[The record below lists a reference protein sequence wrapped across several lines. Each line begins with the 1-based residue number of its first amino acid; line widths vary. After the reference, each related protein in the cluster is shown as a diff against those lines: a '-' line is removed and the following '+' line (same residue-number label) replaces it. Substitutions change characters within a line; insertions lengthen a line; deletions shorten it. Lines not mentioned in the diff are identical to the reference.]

1 MDILIVDDEEDIRS
15 VIHERFEERGDRPVM
30 ASDAA
35 EALGLAQQRY
45 FDLSILDIRLPG
57 MDGIELWKHLRE
69 LQPAMEV
76 LFITGHAAVDTA
88 LEAMKLGAYDYLT
101 KPVELAE
108 LEILARKAYEK
119 KMLRKQTVLLREEL
133 ARRGVRA
140 NLIGTSPKMDS
151 VLRAIHQVARTD
163 SPVLIEGETGT
174 GKELVAQEV
183 HAASARRD
191 NPFVAVNCGALQESL
206 LENELFGHEKG
217 AFTGAI
223 TFKRGLFEAADEGSL
238 FIDEVGELNMGAQV
252 KLLRVLENGTFR
264 RLGDTRETRVDVR
277 LICATNRKLEEE
289 VRKGKFREDLYYRLN
304 VFRIEIPPLRE
315 RKEDIPLLAYH
326 FLRHGRAA
334 CNESPTDIQTESM
347 ETMLAHS
354 WPGNVRE
361 LANAVEH
368 ATILAMGRNTVEI
381 ADLPPAVRRQ
391 PGGLRSWTATPVL
404 PEARSFP
411 AIPPMAAGSDGV
423 PVIDRRPW
431 QTPAFPA
438 QALPAPVEPQARVP
452 LLPAGPDAGQSQSD
466 ATPTTGTAARIGV
479 SLAEV
484 EKNHIMET
492 LKQAGGN
499 RTRAARSLGISV
511 RHLRRKLHAYGYQ
524 DSKAEA

>member
-140 NLIGTSPKMDS
+140 NLIGTSPKMDG

-277 LICATNRKLEEE
+277 LICATNRKLEDE

-347 ETMLAHS
+347 ETMLGHS

-368 ATILAMGRNTVEI
+368 ATILAMGRNTIEI

-391 PGGLRSWTATPVL
+391 PGGLRSWSATPVL

-431 QTPAFPA
+431 QTPVFPA
-438 QALPAPVEPQARVP
+438 QALPAPVEPPTRVP
-452 LLPAGPDAGQSQSD
+452 LLPAGPEAVHPQGEATSTAG
-466 ATPTTGTAARIGV
+466 AAARLGI